1 MELMGLKDGNWREE
15 LANAPKSPRR
25 LASSSSPQ
33 HRIEGES
40 KNSFDSLDDSSKE
53 DDLPPGLPPILNKH
67 FTELDRSG
75 LLDTCRR
82 VRRRSIASSKSISPL
97 LEVKID
103 DDDAAEEKKEQI
115 LCPDGTAMTSI
126 LSTSDDN
133 STASQHPA
141 LTDIINHED
150 GRLGIMNE
158 DVGFINLPGRT

>member
-25 LASSSSPQ
+25 LPSSSSPQ

-40 KNSFDSLDDSSKE
+40 KNSFDSLDGSST
-53 DDLPPGLPPILNKH
+53 DDLPLGLPPILNKH

-97 LEVKID
+97 VEVKID
-103 DDDAAEEKKEQI
+103 DDDAAEEKKEQV
-115 LCPDGTAMTSI
+115 LCPDGTAMTST